1 MSHRFKK
8 YMVARIILALFAC
21 LSISGHAQ
29 QVIHYRDTLQVG
41 KYVGMA
47 DFHYK
52 VLENDTLLNG
62 PFQMQRSSLEALL
75 EKGDYS
81 FSFTGAFKDNYPEG
95 YWKFQFGEFQS
106 DSVTQVVDYQYRLN
120 ITGTQEVAE
129 GALINGRPDGEWT
142 IITDHIKDSEVDKT
156 LFKSVIEFDN
166 GLPQKSFRIINE
178 NSTLIGRFLRNGLAH
193 DEWTLFSEND
203 LGLVESWDFTDGR
216 LKKVE
221 IREDGESKVVNLYV
235 RAINNEKIINL
246 NAQYLTILKIK
257 QQSSDTSN
265 LSESLVYGLL
275 TENALY
281 YKKIDDILSQLG
293 ESAFL
298 PEFKVKVP
306 YFPLDSIESA
316 QLDSTKVLYRKSKK
330 ISESLLNNTQLNI
343 LKLADDEAQFLYSI
357 VGAISAEFLDPVGN
371 ILEYHEQDILEYV
384 SRDELIA
391 HVWPNEKPSVAIV
404 VGKNGSESE
413 SFRGPKAAQFNFDGS
428 PMVSIQQI
436 TQYAAGSLDSIQQVL
451 NTKLIKEKRQQ
462 EFIALEEQMIAQVN
476 QLNHDL
482 DSLTDGLPEP
492 HTEALKQ
499 IRSTANQNL
508 IRYSKMKETDAKRE
522 LGRRLV
528 RCFEQMD
535 TLAIAIALQPS
546 RMKEIQDKYQDAVW
560 NPFMATIMNEEV
572 KKRIISAYRK
582 VLVPYILNSTTS
594 NLNCDKVG
602 EQVSLLDKAYQRML
616 EMRDEDTSKLE
627 RKLKKERDPLVV
639 IQLFNLEPTGET
651 EK

>member
-1 MSHRFKK
+1 
-8 YMVARIILALFAC
+8 MVARIILALFAC